1 MKRKLGMSAVAL
13 AAFVL
18 ILLVRF
24 PAQWAAGALPRDTHC
39 EQLDGTLW
47 SGSCSGL
54 SAQGNRLGDLT
65 WSLHP
70 LGLLSGRLAL
80 DLSLTQPATT
90 MAASAHVEWS
100 LSGTI
105 AARNVHANLTLDH
118 SFFKQLPP
126 SMHGQL
132 DAELAA
138 LRWDG
143 KRITE
148 LQGQLDVRGLAADQN
163 TPLGD
168 YRLSFPGGPGDPVG
182 ALKDIG
188 GPLAVEGTLRLTP
201 EPGYVVAG
209 LVAARPSAPPDL
221 AQQIRYLGS
230 PDAQGRRPF
239 SFAGTF

>member
-1 MKRKLGMSAVAL
+1 MKRRLWMGAV

-24 PAQWAAGALPRDTHC
+24 PAQWAAGALPRDAHC

-54 SAQGNRLGDLT
+54 SAQGSRLGDLT

-70 LGLLSGRLAL
+70 LRLLSGRLAL

-90 MAASAHVEWS
+90 SGASAHVEWS
-100 LSGTI
+100 LAGTLS
-105 AARNVHANLTLDH
+105 ARDVHAALVLDH
-118 SFFKQLPP
+118 TLLRQLPP
-126 SMHGQL
+126 SLHARL
-132 DAELAA
+132 DAQLAA

-143 KRITE
+143 KRVIE
-148 LQGQLDVRGLAADQN
+148 LQGQMEVRGLTADQN

-168 YRLSFPGGPGDPVG
+168 YRVSFSGGPGDPVG

-209 LVAARPSAPPDL
+209 LVAARPSAPADL

>member
-1 MKRKLGMSAVAL
+1 MKRKLWMSAVAL

-24 PAQWAAGALPRDTHC
+24 PAQWAVGALPRDTQC

-47 SGSCSGL
+47 AGGCSGL
-54 SAQGNRLGDLT
+54 TTQGNRLGDLT
-65 WSLHP
+65 WTLHP
-70 LGLLSGRLAL
+70 LRLLAGSLAL
-80 DLSLTQPATT
+80 DLNLTQPATS
-90 MAASAHVEWS
+90 MAASAHVECS
-100 LSGTI
+100 LGGTL
-105 AARNVHANLTLDH
+105 AARNVHAHLMLDH
-118 SFFKQLPP
+118 SLFKQLPP
-126 SMHGQL
+126 SMHGYL

-143 KRITE
+143 KRITA
-148 LQGQLDVRGLAADQN
+148 LQGQIDVRGLEADQT

-168 YRLSFPGGPGDPVG
+168 YRLSFPGGPGEPVG

-209 LVAARPSAPPDL
+209 VVAARPSAPPQL

-230 PDAQGRRPF
+230 PDAEGRRPF